1 LASCLLWTKFSVQ
14 RNPNELTDARR
25 QEWIRNHRRR
35 LHDAERVLDYNSV
48 PNYPC
53 FDSESSHDSLVSSLS
68 SAASYPQQLE
78 TSLADRAAPIDHS
91 AEERA
96 DRLNAQYPLLPAL
109 SCLLALK
116 SALLICVSSPIVLRD
131 PIAAYLLQSI
141 GSRSVDVLLLQTI
154 YWTVSALLSPEEEA
168 EAEEAQEDSSQAIS
182 SREDRRLTKPHS
194 RSQEGPWADLDF
206 SAGNRH
212 RQSSDG
218 DLESWPSQWDTRI
231 IVKDPSQEHSLDALR
246 AMTTPALRVHGQTRG
261 SQVQMSR
268 ESPPKPLKALRY
280 RHAERGPKEILDDLV
295 TV

>member
-1 LASCLLWTKFSVQ
+1 MML
-14 RNPNELTDARR
+14 
-25 QEWIRNHRRR
+25 
-35 LHDAERVLDYNSV
+35 
-48 PNYPC
+48 
-53 FDSESSHDSLVSSLS
+53 SESSTTTQSPTTRASIRSPVTIRLFRASLPLLLIHSSWRLVS
-68 SAASYPQQLE
+68 PTEQRQLTTLPKRE
-78 TSLADRAAPIDHS
+78 PIV
-91 AEERA
+91 
-96 DRLNAQYPLLPAL
+96 L

-182 SREDRRLTKPHS
+182 SREDIRLTKPHS

-246 AMTTPALRVHGQTRG
+246 AMTTPALRVHGQQTRG
-261 SQVQMSR
+261 SQVQMSC